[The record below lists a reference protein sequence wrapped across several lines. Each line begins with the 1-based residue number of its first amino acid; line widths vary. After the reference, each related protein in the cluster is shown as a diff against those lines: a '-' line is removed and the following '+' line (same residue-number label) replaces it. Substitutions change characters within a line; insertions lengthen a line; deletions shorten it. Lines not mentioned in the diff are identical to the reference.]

1 MSQKIKLG
9 YEVKTAKEV
18 SIKPSHLIVTGITQL
33 SGKTTALEAIIKRS
47 GMKAI
52 VFKTKI
58 GEKSFTEGT
67 VIPPFFKDRSDYDF
81 IKSLIEAYAKEKL
94 YLEKGTLMRL
104 CQGASSL
111 LEIKKRVDDRIIGKK
126 MRGLEEEIY
135 TRLQHYLESI
145 IPQIQ
150 YANFSKVLSMVP
162 GVNIMDLERFTEEV
176 QSLIIQSVATEVL
189 MNHHDIIIVIPE
201 AWRFLPQKYNNPCKR
216 AVESFIRQG
225 ATNNNY
231 VFLDSQDLA
240 GIDKQPLKQV
250 SIYILGYQAER
261 NEVKHTLDQIS
272 LPNKLKPKEDEIMT
286 LKLGHFY
293 LSSYDGVKKFYMQPI
308 WLEDAIAIKI
318 AKGLMESSDVSSSQS
333 LVPYSIQP
341 KSTGAELTDRLH
353 ADSINKQIPL
363 LRSQLIEM
371 RADFFNKITELQ
383 NYMNQISSDVM
394 KVRSQQH
401 DVDIS
406 EIASLV
412 LQKLPV
418 QPQNGSPV
426 NKEEIISEVLKRVP
440 QSPGAVTYQVAP
452 LEKITK
458 DFLDESKQFIISNVN
473 KLDDEQKKMLKYIEA
488 QGTGRSL
495 GNIIEK
501 CLFKSQ
507 TSGGTRK
514 SVGDKLKDMSNNEL
528 VRYDPG
534 HGLYY
539 PALKTVIQKYCGQHS
554 ATEQDIQQVFEHIM
568 MEMLK

>member
-1 MSQKIKLG
+1 MMRGIKLG

-33 SGKTTALEAIIKRS
+33 SGKTTTLESLIKRS

-58 GEKSFTEGT
+58 GEKSFTQGT
-67 VIPPFFKDRSDYDF
+67 IIPPFFKDRSDYDF

-104 CQGASSL
+104 CQGATSL
-111 LEIKKRVDDRIIGKK
+111 LEIKKRVDDRMVGKK
-126 MRGLEEEIY
+126 MRCLEEEIY

-150 YANFSKVLSMVP
+150 YANFSKVLNLVP

-189 MNHHDIIIVIPE
+189 TNYHDIIVVIPE
-201 AWRFLPQKYNNPCKR
+201 AWCFLPQKYNNPCKR

-231 VFLDSQDLA
+231 IWIDSQDMA
-240 GIDKQPLKQV
+240 GVDKQPLKQV
-250 SIYILGYQAER
+250 STWILGYQAER

-272 LPNKLKPKEDEIMT
+272 LPKRLKPKEDEIMT

-293 LSSYDGVKKFYMQPI
+293 LSSYDGVKKIYVQPL
-308 WLEDAIAIKI
+308 WVEDSIAIKI
-318 AKGLMESSDVSSSQS
+318 AKGLLESSDVSSSQS
-333 LVPYSIQP
+333 LVPFSVQP
-341 KSTGAELTDRLH
+341 KSTSAEFNDRLH
-353 ADSINKQIPL
+353 ADSIHKQIPQ
-363 LRSQLIEM
+363 LRSQMIEM

-383 NYMNQISSDVM
+383 NYMNQLSSEIM

-412 LQKLPV
+412 LQKIPV
-418 QPQNGSPV
+418 QPNGSSV
-426 NKEEIISEVLKRVP
+426 NKDEIISDVLKRIP

-452 LEKITK
+452 LEKIMK
-458 DFLDESKQFIISNVN
+458 DFLEESKHFIMTSVS
-473 KLDDEQKKMLKYIEA
+473 KLDDEQKKMLKYIET
-488 QGTGRSL
+488 QGSGKSL

-514 SVGDKLKDMSNNEL
+514 SVGDKLKEMNNMEI
-528 VRYDPG
+528 VKYDAT

-539 PALKTVIQKYCGQHS
+539 PLLKATIQKYCGQHS
-554 ATEQDIQQVFEHIM
+554 ATEQDIQQVYDHIM
-568 MEMLK
+568 MEILK